1 MDAQASSV
9 KQSVADTAQQAKRKV
24 QEEFDRMQPR
34 SQEDQAWTQGKIAS
48 NTPAVEQQP
57 SFHGSGRKIITETE
71 PESQG
76 RIPSN
81 TSASRPIVGSS
92 SQGEGEAPSGESADR
107 QGRLVERQGW
117 KETKAQAEQK
127 AGKVEEKASSAVD
140 QIKDAV
146 KSVSGV
152 SRMLLTRNRILQLC
166 LLVHVIVSS
175 HHHTCLRLSCVFIP
189 VSEICL
195 SKIHPRHRS

>member
-1 MDAQASSV
+1 MEHAYKVLLTLCCMDVQASSM

-24 QEEFDRMQPR
+24 QEEFHRMQPR

-48 NTPAVEQQP
+48 NTPAVQQQP
-57 SFHGSGRKIITETE
+57 SFHGSGRKIITETQ

-81 TSASRPIVGSS
+81 TSASRPGVGRS
-92 SQGEGEAPSGESADR
+92 SQGEGEAPSGEFADR
-107 QGRLVERQGW
+107 QGRKVEGQGW

-146 KSVSGV
+146 KSASGV
-152 SRMLLTRNRILQLC
+152 SHMLLTCVQRIL
-166 LLVHVIVSS
+166 
-175 HHHTCLRLSCVFIP
+175 
-189 VSEICL
+189 
-195 SKIHPRHRS
+195 

>member
-1 MDAQASSV
+1 MDVQASSM

-24 QEEFDRMQPR
+24 QEEFDSMQPR
-34 SQEDQAWTQGKIAS
+34 SQENQAWTQGKIAS
-48 NTPAVEQQP
+48 NTPAVQQQP

-76 RIPSN
+76 RIPFN
-81 TSASRPIVGSS
+81 TSASRPGVGSS
-92 SQGEGEAPSGESADR
+92 SQGEGEAPSQEFADR
-107 QGRLVERQGW
+107 QGRQVEGQGW

-140 QIKDAV
+140 QVKDAV

-152 SRMLLTRNRILQLC
+152 SHKFLTCNRIL
-166 LLVHVIVSS
+166 
-175 HHHTCLRLSCVFIP
+175 
-189 VSEICL
+189 
-195 SKIHPRHRS
+195 